1 MATLAGQGRRG
12 WVIENV
18 AAVLQTR
25 CMNPE
30 QEAALRAV
38 DPVALGQRIKSAR
51 VRCGLRQAELGG
63 VEVSVAHVSRIEA
76 GKRRPSPALLE
87 AFADRLSLA
96 IDDLLWSPYGDVS
109 DETRLEIDFAEL
121 ALENADAVQ
130 AERHALAAIEALP
143 AGHPLR
149 ARAAFLHARAL
160 EAQGRLREAVVE
172 LRPLA
177 DSEGLAAAAAAV
189 ALCRCLRE
197 TGDLTGSIEVGE
209 AVLATLRA
217 SGLGGTDD
225 AVQLVVT
232 IAAAYF
238 ETGAVATAA
247 RLCREAM
254 TSAEELGS
262 AKARAAAY
270 WNASMVEANQGHVA
284 EALPLAKRALALLSE
299 GRDARNLARLRSML
313 GLLQMR
319 TDPPQLDEALA
330 SLVSGEAELRATS
343 ASPVD
348 LARNAAGQA
357 RVHLMQGRL
366 ADAERLATAAVEQVE
381 GDAPLV
387 EAEARSVL
395 GQVAARQERTDL
407 AQDHLQRASA
417 LLTSIGADRTVAE
430 LWYELGACMDDL
442 GMVAEARDAFRRA
455 AASTGLFLHHGTSA
469 RSEPDVAELLQG

>member
-1 MATLAGQGRRG
+1 
-12 WVIENV
+12 
-18 AAVLQTR
+18 
-25 CMNPE
+25 MNPA

-38 DPVALGQRIKSAR
+38 DPVALGERIKSAR
-51 VRCGLRQAELGG
+51 VRSGLRQSELGG
-63 VEVSVAHVSRIEA
+63 SDVSVAHVSRIEA
-76 GKRRPSPALLE
+76 GKRRPSPVLLE
-87 AFADRLSLA
+87 TFAERLDLA

-121 ALENADAVQ
+121 ALENADATQ
-130 AERHALAAIEALP
+130 AERHARTAIEALP

-149 ARAAFLHARAL
+149 ARALFLHARAL

-172 LRPLA
+172 LEPLA
-177 DSEGLAAAAAAV
+177 TSGGVGAATAAV

-197 TGDLTGSIEVGE
+197 TGELTRSIEVGE
-209 AVLATLRA
+209 EVLATLRE

-238 ETGAVATAA
+238 ETGAVAIAS

-254 TSAEELGS
+254 ESAEALGS

-270 WNASMVEANQGHVA
+270 WNASMVEAQQGNVA

-299 GRDARNLARLRSML
+299 GRDARNLARLRCMM
-313 GLLQMR
+313 GMLQMR
-319 TDPPQLDEALA
+319 SDPPQLDEALA
-330 SLVSGEAELRATS
+330 TLTSGDRDLRATS

-348 LARNAAGQA
+348 LARNSAGRA
-357 RVHLMQGRL
+357 RIHLMQGDL
-366 ADAERLATAAVEQVE
+366 ASAERLATEAVETLA
-381 GDAPLV
+381 GSGPLV
-387 EAEARSVL
+387 EADARSVL
-395 GQVAARQERTDL
+395 GQVAARQDRADL
-407 AQDHLQRASA
+407 ARAQLAQAAA

-455 AASTGLFLHHGTSA
+455 AASTGLYLHPGTSHTA
-469 RSEPDVAELLQG
+469 EPDVSELRPG